1 LALAVGVA
9 IRHVLERGGE
19 DERDARV
26 LGAGIRAA
34 LQACTRL
41 LEWAVQAVP
50 VAVLCAIAGLVGK
63 SGFGVFS
70 SLGAFLGT
78 MLLGLALHAV
88 VYYSVLL
95 YALGGRSPLVFWRGA
110 ADAVVTA
117 LSCGSSLVTLPV
129 TLRCLKRLGVTTSS
143 SRLAACIGTNLNH
156 DGIVLYEAAATLFV
170 AQALHLDLSLSAQLA
185 VAIAAILAGV
195 GMPGV
200 PEAGLVTMPLVFAA
214 AGIPDA
220 IAPVVLPL
228 VLPVDWLIG
237 RCRAAVNVTSDMV
250 VATLLDRIV
259 PEPNSELAHDP

>member
-1 LALAVGVA
+1 
-9 IRHVLERGGE
+9 
-19 DERDARV
+19 
-26 LGAGIRAA
+26 
-34 LQACTRL
+34 
-41 LEWAVQAVP
+41 
-50 VAVLCAIAGLVGK
+50 
-63 SGFGVFS
+63 
-70 SLGAFLGT
+70 
-78 MLLGLALHAV
+78 
-88 VYYSVLL
+88 
-95 YALGGRSPLVFWRGA
+95 
-110 ADAVVTA
+110 
-117 LSCGSSLVTLPV
+117 VTLPV
-129 TLRCLKRLGVTTSS
+129 TLRCLKDLGVTTGS

-185 VAIAAILAGV
+185 VAMAAVLAGI

-250 VATLLDRIV
+250 VATLLDRIA
-259 PEPNSELAHDP
+259 PEPSPTRDRCWER